1 MPAREKDTGTR
12 LMLHFAFDVAG
23 VHPIEVRATVDN
35 QRSNMALGRL
45 GARREGTL
53 RAAFVRD
60 GKYVDRHLWAI
71 VGGLEWV
78 RPVSVGSVPRD

>member
-1 MPAREKDTGTR
+1 MAALEKHIGTR
-12 LMLHFAFDVAG
+12 LMLHFALDVAG
-23 VHPIEVRATVDN
+23 VHRIEVRATVDN
-35 QRSNMALGRL
+35 LRSNMALRRFR
-45 GARREGTL
+45 ARREGTL